1 MFGSCR
7 PFRGYTLPNN
17 APKPHVRLPPVNA
30 LKLSGLVH
38 RYQRSYVLRGTS
50 LTLAQN
56 QILALYGAN
65 GAGKTT
71 LLKIIATS
79 LVPTRGNG
87 TVLGIPLKNRLEIRG
102 RVGIVS
108 HSLGFYPDLTGTEN
122 LEFALTMHDKKANI
136 HAALE
141 RVGLQ
146 SQNRVRAYSSGMRKR
161 LALAKMLLLLPDLI
175 LLDEPF
181 AALDPEGKNLVEG
194 LMLEQIQ
201 RGATLIIAS
210 HEPERTSKIA
220 TRSVMLE
227 QGQIQEML

>member
-1 MFGSCR
+1 V
-7 PFRGYTLPNN
+7 
-17 APKPHVRLPPVNA
+17 KA
-30 LKLSGLVH
+30 LELSGLVH
-38 RYQRSYVLRGTS
+38 RYQRSYVLRGTG
-50 LTLAQN
+50 LTLEQN
-56 QILALYGAN
+56 QVLALYGAN

-79 LVPTRGNG
+79 LVPTRGGG

-108 HSLGFYPDLTGTEN
+108 HSLGFYPDLSGAEN
-122 LEFALTMHDKKANI
+122 LEFALKMYG
-136 HAALE
+136 HAVSSGKIGAVLE
-141 RVGLQ
+141 RVGLH

-181 AALDPEGKNLVEG
+181 AALDPDGKNLVED
-194 LMLEQIQ
+194 LILEQVQ
-201 RGATLIIAS
+201 RGATLVIAS

-220 TRSVMLE
+220 TQSVMLE
-227 QGQIQEML
+227 QGQIRAWQDVQA

>member
-1 MFGSCR
+1 V
-7 PFRGYTLPNN
+7 
-17 APKPHVRLPPVNA
+17 KA
-30 LKLSGLVH
+30 LELSGLVH
-38 RYQRSYVLRGTS
+38 RYQRSYVLRGTG
-50 LTLAQN
+50 LTLNAN
-56 QILALYGAN
+56 QIMALYGAN

-79 LVPTRGNG
+79 LVPTRGSG

-102 RVGIVS
+102 RVGMVS
-108 HSLGFYPDLTGTEN
+108 HNLGFYPDLTGIEN
-122 LEFALTMHDKKANI
+122 LEFALLMHSHAKSVNKANI
-136 HAALE
+136 GATLE
-141 RVGLQ
+141 RVGLHT
-146 SQNRVRAYSSGMRKR
+146 QNRVRAYSSGMRKR

-181 AALDPEGKNLVEG
+181 AALDPEGKNLVED
-194 LMLEQIQ
+194 LMLEQVK

-227 QGQIQEML
+227 QGQIREMA

>member
-1 MFGSCR
+1 MGFTVVASR
-7 PFRGYTLPNN
+7 DN
-17 APKPHVRLPPVNA
+17 HVTLPPVNV
-30 LKLSGLVH
+30 LELTGLVH
-38 RYQRSYVLRGTS
+38 RYQRSYVLRGTGLS
-50 LTLAQN
+50 LAQN

-79 LVPTRGNG
+79 LVPTRGG
-87 TVLGIPLKNRLEIRG
+87 GSILGIPLKNRLEIRG

-122 LEFALTMHDKKANI
+122 LEFTLAMFGKKADV
-136 HAALE
+136 ATALE
-141 RVGLQ
+141 RVGLH
-146 SQNRVRAYSSGMRKR
+146 SPNRVRAYSSGMRKR
-161 LALAKMLLLLPDLI
+161 LALAKMLLLQPDLI

-181 AALDPEGKNLVEG
+181 AALDPEGKNLVED
-194 LMLEQIQ
+194 LMLEQQQ

-227 QGQIQEML
+227 HGQIREWA